1 MRSPRTLF
9 KTWITGQ
16 KPRLKYAFARPHV
29 DYGDIHSVPLNY
41 IHQVIRGSVRLS
53 NRDVCVCYPV
63 LTENGLDLVVV
74 GVRERDGVRYSYA
87 ALVFLPNGDRRRLL
101 VQSDPETFEFG
112 FDDFLVAE
120 GLEYVQDDEY

>member
-1 MRSPRTLF
+1 M
-9 KTWITGQ
+9 
-16 KPRLKYAFARPHV
+16 FARPHV
-29 DYGDIHSVPLNY
+29 DYWDIHSVSLND

-53 NRDVCVCYPV
+53 DRDVCVCYPV
-63 LTENGLDLVVV
+63 LAENGLDLVVV

-87 ALVFLPNGDRRRLL
+87 TLVFLPNGNRRRLL

>member
-1 MRSPRTLF
+1 M
-9 KTWITGQ
+9 
-16 KPRLKYAFARPHV
+16 FARSHV
-29 DYGDIHSVPLNY
+29 DYGDIHSVSLND

-63 LTENGLDLVVV
+63 LAENSLDLVVV